1 MINLVSL
8 LPCKMAAHFSHVIHF
23 MGSCPAIKPV
33 YRQLIIKLIMI
44 RRSGTWPIERAT
56 KTITFEDILCD
67 LN

>member
-8 LPCKMAAHFSHVIHF
+8 LPYKMAAHFSHVINF
-23 MGSCPAIKPV
+23 MASCPTIKPV

-44 RRSGTWPIERAT
+44 PRSGTWSIERAT